1 MLVYDE
7 KMKESKSR
15 YEELQSEIEASEK
28 RIAELRSEI
37 TEQTERLA
45 ALRQELSTLA
55 PGQLAI
61 PLSSAFPQ
69 TLPVPATNAEKVILF
84 RSLFRGREDVFPR
97 RWDNPK
103 TGRSGY
109 SPACA
114 NEWDLDLCEKKKGA
128 TGGRKPRATCSE
140 CANQAFLP
148 VTDEEIANHLRG
160 EQIMGVYPLLP
171 DETCRFLAADFDKK
185 SWQEDVHAFAETCKT
200 RDVPVAIERSRSG
213 NGAHAWIFF
222 SAPILAAAARK
233 MACFLITE
241 TMARRH
247 QLSMESY
254 DRLFPNQDTM
264 PKGGFGN
271 LIAMPLQRQ
280 ARDSGNSVFVDDNFI
295 EFPDQWS
302 FLANLRRLDPSS
314 VQTLAEEAV
323 RRGQVIGV
331 RLSDPLS
338 DEERSPWNRTPSKKP
353 KKIAIEEPIPSNIN
367 AVIAQRLFIEKKGLP
382 SALINR
388 IKRAA
393 AFQNPEFYKRQS
405 LRFSTALTPRV
416 IACFKELPE
425 HISLPRGCLSN
436 IEALLNEHGASLNI
450 EDLRQSGTPFESSF
464 QGTLTPIQEEAVKN
478 LLAHDTG
485 VFVAPPGIGKTVVGT
500 YLVAARCCST
510 LILVH
515 RKPLLEQWIAQLALF
530 LGKDTKA
537 IGRIGTGV
545 KKPNGH
551 LDVAML
557 QSLVRKGE
565 VEDIVAGYGQVI
577 IDECHHAPA
586 VSFER
591 VLSEVKA
598 RFIAGLTATPY
609 RRDGLHPIIGMQIG
623 PVRFTVDSRCPST
636 RCPFDY
642 KLLVRETNFKPV
654 ALAEDA
660 GIQNLYAALAADSR
674 RNGMI
679 FDDVIRALED
689 KRSPILLTERRD
701 HLEWFAERLRKFTRN
716 LVVLHGGMKTR
727 ERRQS
732 LEQLAAIPDGEERLL
747 LATGRYIGEGFDD
760 ARLDTLFLALPVSWK
775 GTLVQYAG
783 RLHRLHPGKVEVRIY
798 DYVDRDVPVALKMF
812 ERRLRGYRAI
822 GYTCEDAPADSNP
835 FETELIFDDEQGYSG
850 GIESEKD

>member
-148 VTDEEIANHLRG
+148 VTDEEIAKHLRG

-171 DETCRFLAADFDKK
+171 DETCCFLAADFDKK
-185 SWQEDVHAFAETCKT
+185 SWQEDVHAFAETCKI

-222 SAPILAAAARK
+222 SAPILAATARK

-280 ARDSGNSVFVDDNFI
+280 ARDCGNSVFVDDNFI
-295 EFPDQWS
+295 GFPDQWS

-314 VQTLAEEAV
+314 VQSLADEAV
-323 RRGQVIGV
+323 RLGQVIGV
-331 RLSDPLS
+331 RLSDPLG
-338 DEERSPWNRTPSKKP
+338 DEELSPWNRTPSKRP

-393 AFQNPEFYKRQS
+393 A
-405 LRFSTALTPRV
+405 
-416 IACFKELPE
+416 
-425 HISLPRGCLSN
+425 
-436 IEALLNEHGASLNI
+436 
-450 EDLRQSGTPFESSF
+450 
-464 QGTLTPIQEEAVKN
+464 
-478 LLAHDTG
+478 
-485 VFVAPPGIGKTVVGT
+485 
-500 YLVAARCCST
+500 
-510 LILVH
+510 
-515 RKPLLEQWIAQLALF
+515 
-530 LGKDTKA
+530 
-537 IGRIGTGV
+537 
-545 KKPNGH
+545 
-551 LDVAML
+551 
-557 QSLVRKGE
+557 
-565 VEDIVAGYGQVI
+565 
-577 IDECHHAPA
+577 
-586 VSFER
+586 
-591 VLSEVKA
+591 
-598 RFIAGLTATPY
+598 
-609 RRDGLHPIIGMQIG
+609 
-623 PVRFTVDSRCPST
+623 
-636 RCPFDY
+636 
-642 KLLVRETNFKPV
+642 
-654 ALAEDA
+654 
-660 GIQNLYAALAADSR
+660 
-674 RNGMI
+674 
-679 FDDVIRALED
+679 
-689 KRSPILLTERRD
+689 
-701 HLEWFAERLRKFTRN
+701 
-716 LVVLHGGMKTR
+716 
-727 ERRQS
+727 
-732 LEQLAAIPDGEERLL
+732 
-747 LATGRYIGEGFDD
+747 
-760 ARLDTLFLALPVSWK
+760 
-775 GTLVQYAG
+775 
-783 RLHRLHPGKVEVRIY
+783 
-798 DYVDRDVPVALKMF
+798 
-812 ERRLRGYRAI
+812 
-822 GYTCEDAPADSNP
+822 
-835 FETELIFDDEQGYSG
+835 
-850 GIESEKD
+850 